1 MKTYAIVEIFRSLQ
15 GEGLRAGTAAVF
27 IRFAGCNLRCTKEK
41 DGFDCDTDHRE
52 RRSLSQEELIAEAK
66 RAAGPVRWVVL
77 TGGEPGLQI
86 DDALVERLHGEGFKI
101 AVETN
106 GTVELPK
113 GLDWIAV
120 SAKPGKYPFKV
131 DDPQE
136 VKVVLEAGQPVPNMC
151 LGCPVLLSPAF
162 DGQTIDRKA
171 MEWCVKLVEE
181 NPQWRLSIQQHKV
194 LKIR

>member
-27 IRFAGCNLRCTKEK
+27 VRFAGCNLRCTKEK
-41 DGFDCDTDHRE
+41 DGFDCDTDHHE
-52 RRSLSQEELIAEAK
+52 RMRLSLAEVAGTVK
-66 RAAGPVRWVVL
+66 SEAGPVRWVVL

-86 DDALVERLHGEGFKI
+86 DDALVARLHEEGFKI

-106 GTVELPK
+106 GTVKLPE

-120 SAKPGKYPFKV
+120 SAKPGRYPFKV
-131 DDPQE
+131 EDPQE
-136 VKVVLEAGQPVPNMC
+136 VKVVLEAEQPVPPMC

-162 DGQTIDRKA
+162 DGQVLDRKA
-171 MEWCVKLVEE
+171 VEWCVKLVEE